1 MSHPRPLSRA
11 IALATLLTMG
21 SATLASG
28 QPPTSDVV
36 REWNAIMVAT
46 VSGQNP
52 FAQGRFAA
60 ITQLAVFDAVNAI
73 ERRHVPYLPGT
84 VAPPGASAAAA
95 AVAAA
100 HKTLVTYFPAV
111 APTLDAARAES
122 LARIPDGAAKIDGI
136 MVGESAAAAII
147 AHRAADGSAPPQFHL
162 PVSAEPGEWQLT
174 PSCPAAGGVLKH
186 WQFVTPFGID
196 SASQFRSPPPPA
208 LDSRIYARDL
218 NEVAEVGAIDS
229 SARPQRKTD
238 AARFYNVVLAV
249 ATWNPVARQAALA
262 HALPLAQQARLF
274 ALLNMAISDGLVA
287 VMDTKYEHRLW
298 RPETAIHQAD
308 ADGNPRT
315 QAQPAFQPLIAA
327 PCFPSY
333 GSAHAAASYAARR
346 VAEAFFGEDE
356 QRIVL
361 THPAVPGVVLE
372 YGSFEE
378 ITQDIDDAR
387 VYGGIHFRFDQRA
400 GARMGRD
407 IGRWVVRHHLRRA
420 RGGPQE

>member
-1 MSHPRPLSRA
+1 M
-11 IALATLLTMG
+11 
-21 SATLASG
+21 
-28 QPPTSDVV
+28 
-36 REWNAIMVAT
+36 
-46 VSGQNP
+46 
-52 FAQGRFAA
+52 
-60 ITQLAVFDAVNAI
+60 
-73 ERRHVPYLPGT
+73 
-84 VAPPGASAAAA
+84 
-95 AVAAA
+95 
-100 HKTLVTYFPAV
+100 
-111 APTLDAARAES
+111 
-122 LARIPDGAAKIDGI
+122 
-136 MVGESAAAAII
+136 
-147 AHRAADGSAPPQFHL
+147 
-162 PVSAEPGEWQLT
+162 SAEPGEWQLT

-208 LDSRIYARDL
+208 LDSRIYARNI

-327 PCFPSY
+327 RCFPSY
-333 GSAHAAASYAARR
+333 GSARAAASYAARR

-372 YGSFEE
+372 YGSFEDHAGHRRCPCLWRHPLPLRPACRR
-378 ITQDIDDAR
+378 TDGAGR
-387 VYGGIHFRFDQRA
+387 RAVGGPSPPAA
-400 GARMGRD
+400 GAGRAPGMTKVPG
-407 IGRWVVRHHLRRA
+407 ILQERYGSTMKPRPGVGSTTGLTAGTPLA
-420 RGGPQE
+420 R